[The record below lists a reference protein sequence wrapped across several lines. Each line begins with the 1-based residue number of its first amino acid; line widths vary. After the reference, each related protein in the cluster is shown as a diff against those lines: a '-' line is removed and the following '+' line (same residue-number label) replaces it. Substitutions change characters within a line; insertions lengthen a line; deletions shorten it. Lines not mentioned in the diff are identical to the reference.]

1 MNKSLN
7 EKIKESTKEKY
18 NFNEDKKSKNTK
30 LINFETISNEKSTDN
45 LSNKIK
51 RKFCKN
57 KINIQFNKKIEE
69 TENIFKDKINYVEN
83 KEILKK
89 NLKNKII

>member
-69 TENIFKDKINYVEN
+69 TENIFKVQNYFTSKLEPYFRLFN
-83 KEILKK
+83 
-89 NLKNKII
+89 NFF